1 MVVSHRENKNE
12 PVEEEK
18 THIFNKML
26 NQIGLQ
32 QLKPKIF
39 EA

>member
-1 MVVSHRENKNE
+1 MVVSHREKKDE
-12 PVEEEK
+12 PFDEEK
-18 THIFNKML
+18 TFIFNKML